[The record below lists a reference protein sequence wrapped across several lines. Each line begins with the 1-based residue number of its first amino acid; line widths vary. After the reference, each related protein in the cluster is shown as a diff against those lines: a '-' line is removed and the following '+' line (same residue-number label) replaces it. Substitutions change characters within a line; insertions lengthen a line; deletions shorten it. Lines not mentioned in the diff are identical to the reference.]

1 MDAIEALL
9 TRKMVRSF
17 TKQPLMDDQI
27 ETLLRVMVAAPSA
40 GNRQP
45 WRIVVVQDQ
54 KVKEALAVA
63 ARGQEFVAEA
73 PVVFVI
79 SRVPSDSEGR
89 YGARGRD
96 LYTIQDTA
104 AMVENLL
111 VAAHAMGLAACW
123 VGAFYDETV
132 AKTIS
137 CPEGVLPVAIVPVGY
152 ASKTGSKRG
161 RRPMD
166 EVVQFIPPR
175 KTKR

>member
-17 TKQPLMDDQI
+17 TKQPLMNDQI
-27 ETLLRVMVAAPSA
+27 DTLLKVMVAAPSG

-54 KVKEALAVA
+54 KVKEALAA
-63 ARGQEFVAEA
+63 AAFGQQFITQA
-73 PVVFVI
+73 PVVFVV
-79 SRVPSDSEGR
+79 SRMPSESEAR

-96 LYTIQDTA
+96 LYSFQDTA

-123 VGAFYDETV
+123 VGAFTDEAV
-132 AKTIS
+132 AKAVK
-137 CPEGVLPVAIVPVGY
+137 CPEGVLPVAVVPVGY
-152 ASKTGSKRG
+152 ADRTGTKPT

-166 EVVQFIPPR
+166 EVVQFVPSR
-175 KTKR
+175 KTKK

>member
-9 TRKMVRSF
+9 TRKMVRGF
-17 TKQPLMDDQI
+17 TQQPLTDDQI
-27 ETLLRVMVAAPSA
+27 EKLLKVMVAAPSG

-54 KVKEALAVA
+54 KLKEALATA
-63 ARGQEFVAEA
+63 AQGQRFAAQA
-73 PVVFVI
+73 PVVFVV
-79 SRVPSDSEGR
+79 SRVPSESEAR

-96 LYTIQDTA
+96 LYSFQDTA

-123 VGAFYDETV
+123 IGAFKDEAV
-132 AKTIS
+132 AKAIN
-137 CPEGVLPVAIVPVGY
+137 CPSGVLPVAVIPVGY
-152 ASKTGSKRG
+152 AGKTSTKPN
-161 RRPMD
+161 RRPLS

-175 KTKR
+175 KTKQ

>member
-17 TKQPLMDDQI
+17 TKQPLMDDQVD
-27 ETLLRVMVAAPSA
+27 TLLKVMVAAPSG
-40 GNRQP
+40 GNREP

-54 KVKEALAVA
+54 KVKEALAA
-63 ARGQEFVAEA
+63 AAFGQQFITQA
-73 PVVFVI
+73 PVVFVV
-79 SRVPSDSEGR
+79 SRVPSESEER

-96 LYTIQDTA
+96 LYSFQDTA

-123 VGAFYDETV
+123 VGAFTDEAV
-132 AKTIS
+132 AKAVK
-137 CPEGVLPVAIVPVGY
+137 CRQGVLPVAVIPVGY
-152 ASKTGSKRG
+152 ADKASTKPP
-161 RRPMD
+161 RRPMG

>member
-9 TRKMVRSF
+9 TRRMVRSF
-17 TKQPLMDDQI
+17 TQQPLTDDQI
-27 ETLLRVMVAAPSA
+27 DTLLKVMVAAPSG

-45 WRIVVVQDQ
+45 WRILVVQDQ
-54 KVKEALAVA
+54 KVKEALTA
-63 ARGQEFVAEA
+63 AAFGQQFITQA
-73 PVVFVI
+73 PVVFVV
-79 SRVPSDSEGR
+79 SRVPSESEAR

-96 LYTIQDTA
+96 LYSFQDTA

-123 VGAFYDETV
+123 VGAFTDEAV
-132 AKTIS
+132 AKAIK
-137 CPEGVLPVAIVPVGY
+137 CPSGIFPVAVIPVGY
-152 ASKTGSKRG
+152 AARTGTKPD
-161 RRPMD
+161 RRALS